1 MSNKK
6 NENALFTNTNL
17 IVSTASIVLACI
29 LMIEKDITIALI
41 IIFYIIYSIV
51 FAYICRYIGLKKNIA
66 SGYVWGFL
74 LGFIGL
80 IVVGVLPNQNKEQQ
94 EFKNTADTISSNKYD
109 DLERL
114 QKLKESG
121 VLTEEEFNAE
131 KQKLLK

>member
-1 MSNKK
+1 MSDKK

-17 IVSTASIVLACI
+17 TVSTASIVLACV
-29 LMIEKDITIALI
+29 LMIEKNITMALI
-41 IIFYIIYSIV
+41 IIFYVVYCIV

-74 LGFIGL
+74 LGFIGI
-80 IVVGVLPNQNKEQQ
+80 IVVGVLPNQNKEQD
-94 EFKNTADTISSNKYD
+94 FINTADTTSSNKYD

-121 VLTEEEFNAE
+121 VLTEAEFNSE

>member
-1 MSNKK
+1 MTNKK

-17 IVSTASIVLACI
+17 TVSTASIVLACV
-29 LMIEKDITIALI
+29 LMIEKDITMALI
-41 IIFYIIYSIV
+41 IIFYIVYCIV
-51 FAYICRYIGLKKNIA
+51 LAYICRYIGLKKNIA

-80 IVVGVLPNQNKEQQ
+80 FVIGVLPNQNKEHQN
-94 EFKNTADTISSNKYD
+94 FTNTEENTSTNKYD

-114 QKLKESG
+114 QKLKQSG
-121 VLTEEEFNAE
+121 ALTEEEFNAE

>member
-1 MSNKK
+1 MSDKK

-17 IVSTASIVLACI
+17 TVSTASIVLACV
-29 LMIEKDITIALI
+29 LMIEKNITMALI
-41 IIFYIIYSIV
+41 IIFYVVYCIV

-74 LGFIGL
+74 LGFIGI
-80 IVVGVLPNQNKEQQ
+80 IVVGVLPNQNKEQD
-94 EFKNTADTISSNKYD
+94 FINTADTTSSNKYD
-109 DLERL
+109 DLERI

-121 VLTEEEFNAE
+121 VLTEAEFNSE

>member
-1 MSNKK
+1 MSDKK

-17 IVSTASIVLACI
+17 TVSTASIVLACV
-29 LMIEKDITIALI
+29 LMIEKNITMALI
-41 IIFYIIYSIV
+41 IIFYVVYCIV

-80 IVVGVLPNQNKEQQ
+80 FVIGVLPNQNKEHQN
-94 EFKNTADTISSNKYD
+94 FTNTEENTSTNKYD

-114 QKLKESG
+114 QKLKQSG
-121 VLTEEEFNAE
+121 ALTEEEFNAE

>member
-1 MSNKK
+1 MSDKK

-17 IVSTASIVLACI
+17 TVSTARIVLACV
-29 LMIEKDITIALI
+29 LMIEKNITMALI
-41 IIFYIIYSIV
+41 IIFYVVYCIV

-74 LGFIGL
+74 LGFIGI
-80 IVVGVLPNQNKEQQ
+80 IVVGVLPNQNKEQD
-94 EFKNTADTISSNKYD
+94 FINTADTTSSNKYD

-121 VLTEEEFNAE
+121 VLTEAEFNSE

>member
-1 MSNKK
+1 MSDKK

-17 IVSTASIVLACI
+17 TVSTASIVLACV
-29 LMIEKDITIALI
+29 LMIEKNITMALI
-41 IIFYIIYSIV
+41 IIFYVVYCIV

-74 LGFIGL
+74 LGFIGI
-80 IVVGVLPNQNKEQQ
+80 IVVGVLPNQNKEQD
-94 EFKNTADTISSNKYD
+94 FINTADTTSSNKYD

-114 QKLKESG
+114 QKLKKSG
-121 VLTEEEFNAE
+121 VLTEAEFNSE